1 MSVEENLDKST
12 LTLTSS
18 PHLRS
23 PVTVRRIMTDV
34 LIALLPAVAAALYF
48 FGGQAL
54 AIILATLAGAM
65 GAEAL
70 AARIRHQPIPLRD
83 GSAAVTGV
91 LLALC
96 LPPTAPLWLA
106 FLGGAFAIGIGKA
119 VFGGLG
125 MNVFNPA
132 LVGRAFLVASFPV
145 LMTSWRWPAGAGAW
159 MQQGFDAVA
168 TATPLDLLALE
179 GVQTPYVELLL
190 GRVGGSL
197 GETSA
202 LALLIGAVYLLV
214 REIIDWRIPVSYIA
228 TVAMLAAIMGT
239 DPTFHVLAGGLI
251 LGAFFMATDYVSGP
265 VTKRGKLL
273 FGVGC
278 GLLTML
284 IRQFGGYPEG
294 VTYAILFMNAAV
306 PLIERFTKPR
316 LFGAEVDSNE

>member
-1 MSVEENLDKST
+1 VNVEENLERSTPT
-12 LTLTSS
+12 LTPS

-23 PVTVRRIMTDV
+23 PVTVRSIMLDV
-34 LIALLPAVAAALYF
+34 VIALLPAVAAAIYF
-48 FGGQAL
+48 FGSQAL
-54 AIILATLAGAM
+54 LILLATLAGTTA
-65 GAEAL
+65 AEAL
-70 AARIRHQPIPLRD
+70 AGLIRHQGIPLRD
-83 GSAAVTGV
+83 GSAVVTGV

-96 LPPTAPLWLA
+96 LPPTVPLWLA

-145 LMTSWRWPAGAGAW
+145 LMTSWRWPAGGGVW
-159 MQQGFDAVA
+159 MRQGFDALA

-179 GVQTPYVELLL
+179 GVQTPYVELFL

-202 LALLIGAVYLLV
+202 LALLIGAGYLLV
-214 REIIDWRIPVSYIA
+214 REVIDWRIPVSYIS
-228 TVAMLAAIMGT
+228 TVAVLALITGR
-239 DPTFHVLAGGLI
+239 DPAFHLLAGGLV
-251 LGAFFMATDYVSGP
+251 LGACFMATDYVSGP
-265 VTKRGKLL
+265 VANRGKLI

-284 IRQFGGYPEG
+284 IRAYGGYPEG

-316 LFGAEVDSNE
+316 LFGAEVDS